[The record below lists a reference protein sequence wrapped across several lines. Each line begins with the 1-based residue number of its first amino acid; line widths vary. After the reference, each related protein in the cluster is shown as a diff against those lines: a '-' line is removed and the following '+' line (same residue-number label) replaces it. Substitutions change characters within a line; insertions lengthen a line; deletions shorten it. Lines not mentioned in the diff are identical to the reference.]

1 MVDAEMV
8 FENDVLSYAEAEALA
23 DLWNAAYPAMREIA
37 TRYIESQ
44 RAAIKEKAWEV
55 DPKHPQAEALREFTP
70 GEARFRRRLKQ
81 VEDIRLTLGQL
92 DRGTHKLCTCS
103 PGRFTVTGAFMAVRS
118 LIRITSLNSP
128 GQQFIY
134 RLAAALAE
142 AEERVNLSRI
152 AWHKERT
159 EKEK

>member
-1 MVDAEMV
+1 MLDAEMV
-8 FENDVLSYAEAEALA
+8 FETEVFSYAGAEALA

-37 TRYIESQ
+37 TRYIENQ
-44 RAAIKEKAWEV
+44 RTAIKEKAWEV
-55 DPKHPQAEALREFTP
+55 DPKHPQAEALRELTP
-70 GEARFRRRLKQ
+70 GEARFRRRLKR

-118 LIRITSLNSP
+118 LIGITSLSSP
-128 GQQFIY
+128 GLPSIY
-134 RLAAALAE
+134 RLAAVLAE
-142 AEERVNLSRI
+142 AEEQINIKRI
-152 AWHKERT
+152 ARDRERR